1 MARRLV
7 RVGLGLATIG
17 ALVGAT
23 VIADAIVRSEMERIA
38 REEIAVAMELDDP
51 DDVEAEIDGG
61 SAILQLLLGSVDH
74 VAITVVDLD
83 LGVASGTFHAEIY
96 DLPTNPLTP
105 IPRVYSYISLDH
117 ESVVQLTG
125 EFVDAP
131 VVDVTLQP
139 PALRVELEAQRPTR
153 SGPTEVTV
161 VGEPVTRGS
170 RIVLVPQTIEVGAS
184 HLAPADFEERFGV
197 PTSALFDQT
206 GFCVAD
212 SVPATMEVA
221 DVRVSNGAVLLVFAI
236 EQRSVLQL
244 QSPHGS
250 CAG

>member
-1 MARRLV
+1 MPRRLV
-7 RVGLGLATIG
+7 RVALGLAGIG

-23 VIADAIVRSEMERIA
+23 VIADAIVRTEMERIA
-38 REEIAVAMELDDP
+38 REEIAVALELDDP
-51 DDVEAEIDGG
+51 DEVEAEIEGG

-83 LGVASGTFHAEIY
+83 LGVADGTFHAEIY

-117 ESVVQLTG
+117 DSVVQLTG
-125 EFVDAP
+125 DFVDAP
-131 VVDVTLQP
+131 VVDVSLQP
-139 PALRVELEAQRPTR
+139 PALRVELAAQLPTR
-153 SGPTEVTV
+153 AAPTDVTV
-161 VGEPVTRGS
+161 VVEPVTRGS
-170 RIVLVPQTIEVGAS
+170 RIVLVPQTVEVGAW
-184 HLAPADFEERFGV
+184 HLSPAEFEQRFGV
-197 PTSALFDQT
+197 PTSSLFDQT

-212 SVPATMEVA
+212 SVPTTMEIA
-221 DVRVSNGAVLLVFAI
+221 DVRVSNGAVLLVFSI

>member
-1 MARRLV
+1 MPRRLV
-7 RVGLGLATIG
+7 RVAMGLAGIG

-23 VIADAIVRSEMERIA
+23 VIADLVVRKEMERIA
-38 REEIAVAMELDDP
+38 REEIAVALELDDP
-51 DDVEAEIDGG
+51 NDVEAEIEGG

-74 VAITVVDLD
+74 VAITVADLD
-83 LGVASGTFHAEIY
+83 LGVADGTFHAEIY

-125 EFVDAP
+125 DFVDAP

-139 PALRVELEAQRPTR
+139 PALRVELEAQLPTR
-153 SGPTEVTV
+153 SSPTDVTV
-161 VGEPVTRGS
+161 VVEPVTRGS
-170 RIVLVPQTIEVGAS
+170 RIVLVPQSIEVGAS
-184 HLAPADFEERFGV
+184 RLAPAEFEQRFGV
-197 PTSALFDQT
+197 PTSSLFDQT

-212 SVPATMEVA
+212 SVPTTMEIA

-244 QSPHGS
+244 QSPHGTCS
-250 CAG
+250 G

>member
-1 MARRLV
+1 M
-7 RVGLGLATIG
+7 GLGLAGIG

-23 VIADAIVRSEMERIA
+23 IVADAVVRGEMERVA
-38 REEIAVAMELDDP
+38 REEIAIALELADP
-51 DDVEAEIDGG
+51 DEVEAEIEGG

-74 VAITVVDLD
+74 VAITVADLD
-83 LGVASGTFHAEIY
+83 LGVADGTFHAEIY

-117 ESVVQLTG
+117 ESVLQLTG

-131 VVDVTLQP
+131 VTDVTLQP
-139 PALRVELEAQRPTR
+139 PALRVDLTTTLPTR
-153 SGPTEVTV
+153 ATPSDVTV
-161 VGEPVTRGS
+161 VVEPVTRGS
-170 RIVLVPQTIEVGAS
+170 RIVLVPQSIEVGALPLS
-184 HLAPADFEERFGV
+184 PSGFEERYGV
-197 PTSALFDQT
+197 PTSTLFDQT

-212 SVPATMEVA
+212 SVPTTMEIA

-250 CAG
+250 CVG